1 MDTEVMTMKEFFDS
15 IIAFEK
21 EINLFTVIL
30 RLVLAALF
38 GGVIGLERGR
48 HGSSAGLRTHILVCL
63 GGALT
68 ALLGLY
74 STVILGYEGEPLRV
88 AAQVVSGIGF
98 LGAGMIIVKNENMIV
113 GLTTAAIMWATA
125 IIGIS
130 LGIGFYSGALVA
142 VLICIFTA
150 AFLTRLERKRK
161 TATHIYMEVD
171 DLQRLEQINDAVK
184 RQLSPGSLVQM
195 VAPKSGVSG
204 HMGMV
209 IVTSGLRSFDEFKQ
223 VVKQEPGVRFI
234 IKE

>member
-1 MDTEVMTMKEFFDS
+1 MKEFLENLV
-15 IIAFEK
+15 AFEK
-21 EINLFTVIL
+21 EINLFTVAL
-30 RLVLAALF
+30 RLALAALF
-38 GGVIGLERGR
+38 GGIIGLERGR

-68 ALLGLY
+68 SLLGLY
-74 STVILGYEGEPLRV
+74 STEILGYDGEPLRV

-98 LGAGMIIVKNENMIV
+98 LGAGMIIVKNDNMIV

-130 LGIGFYSGALVA
+130 LGIGFYSGALIA

-161 TATHIYMEVD
+161 KSTHVYIEVD
-171 DLQRLEQINDAVK
+171 DLRELEHINDTVK
-184 RQLSPGSLVQM
+184 NYLAPGSIVQ
-195 VAPKSGVSG
+195 VIAPRSGVGG
-204 HMGMV
+204 HRGIV
-209 IVTSGLRSFDEFKQ
+209 IVTSGMKSFDEFKE
-223 VVKQEPGVRFI
+223 KIKSLDGVLLM

>member
-1 MDTEVMTMKEFFDS
+1 MKEFFDS

-21 EINLFTVIL
+21 EINLLTVIL

-161 TATHIYMEVD
+161 TATHIYMEID
-171 DLQRLEQINDAVK
+171 DLQRLEQINEVVK
-184 RQLSPGSLVQM
+184 AQLAPGSLVQM

-204 HMGMV
+204 HMGIV
-209 IVTSGLRSFDEFKQ
+209 IATSGLLGFDEFKQ
-223 VVKQEPGVRFI
+223 VVKQEPGVRFV